1 MNPHLDFSGGPH
13 FDRDM
18 FAPDGKLLRFHK
30 GASVPRETSAQ
41 KRQAKLQEK
50 LLKAQLEQIKKQS
63 HMEMPAMPPAPEPPG
78 PPPTQTAND
87 QSQAEMDTRRQA
99 AKRKGLARSI
109 VAGERRQSQSTMAG
123 ATMLT

>member
-1 MNPHLDFSGGPH
+1 MNPFLDFFDGPWH
-13 FDRDM
+13 ERDM
-18 FAPDGKLLRFHK
+18 FGPDGKLLRFHK
-30 GASVPRETSAQ
+30 GASVPRETTAQ

-87 QSQAEMDTRRQA
+87 MSQAEMDARRQA
-99 AKRKGLARSI
+99 AKRKGLLRSV
-109 VAGERRQSQSTMAG
+109 VAGERRQTMAG
-123 ATMLT
+123 SAALT